1 MSEPLLALDGLEV
14 RYGTDDP
21 AVAGVDLTVY
31 AGQTVAVVG
40 ESGSGKSTVAAAV
53 LGLLPAGGRI
63 TGGHIAFDGT
73 DLTRGG

>member
-1 MSEPLLALDGLEV
+1 M